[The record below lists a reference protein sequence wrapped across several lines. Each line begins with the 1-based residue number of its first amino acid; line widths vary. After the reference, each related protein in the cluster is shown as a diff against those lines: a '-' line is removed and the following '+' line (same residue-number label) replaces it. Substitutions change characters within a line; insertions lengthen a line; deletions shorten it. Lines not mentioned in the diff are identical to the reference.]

1 MTKNRWEKWKKKECN
16 CGIDRYIKDML
27 GEHSYRIDDILV
39 NDNGHEVR
47 DLDGM
52 AITIPSKHK
61 NNYKDFND
69 KL

>member
-1 MTKNRWEKWKKKECN
+1 MTKNRWGKWKKK
-16 CGIDRYIKDML
+16 GYIKDML

-52 AITIPSKHK
+52 AITISSKHK

>member
-1 MTKNRWEKWKKKECN
+1 
-16 CGIDRYIKDML
+16 ML